1 MLNLPLNGGCQCG
14 ACRYTVSAKPFV
26 AYTCHCKECQK
37 LTASA
42 FLTCMQV
49 AAESVDVHSGLPQTN
64 LRIADS
70 GNELTTHFC
79 GDCGST
85 LYIENSA
92 RPRVRT
98 VHIGTLDNPSEVEV
112 TAHIWVKSKL
122 PWVELPAAHR
132 IFPGPGDWRAD
143 YASDPS
149 RYGE

>member
-1 MLNLPLNGGCQCG
+1 MLDLPMSGGCQCG
-14 ACRYTVSAKPFV
+14 ACRYTIDTEPFV
-26 AYTCHCKECQK
+26 AYTCHCRACQK

-49 AAESVDVHSGLPQTN
+49 AAERVEVHTGLPQTH

-79 GDCGST
+79 GSCGST
-85 LYIENSA
+85 LFIENSA

-98 VHIGTLDNPSEVEV
+98 VHVGTLDDPPQIEV
-112 TAHIWVKSKL
+112 TAHIWTKRKL
-122 PWVELPAAHR
+122 PWVELPKGHR
-132 IFPGPGDWRAD
+132 VFDGPGDWRAD
-143 YASDPS
+143 YVSDPS